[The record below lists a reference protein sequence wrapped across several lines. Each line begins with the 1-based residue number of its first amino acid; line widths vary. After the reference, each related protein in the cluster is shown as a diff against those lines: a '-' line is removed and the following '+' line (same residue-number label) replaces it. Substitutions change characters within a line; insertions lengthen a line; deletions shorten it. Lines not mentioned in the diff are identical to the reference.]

1 MFLIPP
7 APSRQLHPFLPDR
20 KLPQEQEFMGIGAR
34 QPRVFLRQWSYGP
47 RHCQEFSFSSQLDCK
62 LLEYRNLTHL
72 QLLQP
77 CLLQVELSFLHSSS
91 VFTKVFFSPK
101 RWYSFVFQAQATA
114 TCCPQ
119 NTSFDVNVF
128 VDPVALNVSQY
139 AIHTVDTALQ
149 SWQQVTATL
158 LIYYTRYFSC
168 ITDIFQR
175 IK

>member
-91 VFTKVFFSPK
+91 VFTKVFFFP
-101 RWYSFVFQAQATA
+101 
-114 TCCPQ
+114 P
-119 NTSFDVNVF
+119 NVDIHLYF
-128 VDPVALNVSQY
+128 RPRLQQPVAPK
-139 AIHTVDTALQ
+139 TP
-149 SWQQVTATL
+149 L
-158 LIYYTRYFSC
+158 LM
-168 ITDIFQR
+168 
-175 IK
+175 